1 MNLHLAIEGVL
12 DDAKAA
18 IRALIAAEAD
28 PVSSTDH
35 PADPTVNPPADAATN
50 QPSDQPP
57 TVPVVSPDAP
67 VSESAPTSEP
77 PAAPTA

>member
-1 MNLHLAIEGVL
+1 MSVHQQIDNILDEARSEIRKLLA
-12 DDAKAA
+12 DQ
-18 IRALIAAEAD
+18 AD
-28 PVSSTDH
+28 PVTSTDH
-35 PADPTVNPPADAATN
+35 PADPSVNPPADAATS
-50 QPSDQPP
+50 QP